1 MNKAGKWA
9 EWEGKKE
16 EGKKRQ
22 EIGRNKGRWWE
33 MAFQAEPIAYA
44 KILNSGNYIL
54 CLRK

>member
-1 MNKAGKWA
+1 MNKAGKQA
-9 EWEGKKE
+9 GWEGKKE
-16 EGKKRQ
+16 YGKKRQ

-44 KILNSGNYIL
+44 KILNSGNYML